1 MIKFT
6 IRLLIVSGIIL
17 LALYLFRFSIEHGGL
32 DVDFRGK
39 ARVEN
44 LRKIFSEVKQKAINQ
59 LVGIWTVP
67 DKGAEK
73 KVSSEKV
80 KNNSKSADE
89 QISEDDRRELEK
101 IIEEK
106 IK

>member
-6 IRLLIVSGIIL
+6 IRLLIVAGIVL

-44 LRKIFSEVKQKAINQ
+44 LRKIFSEAKQKVITQ
-59 LVGIWTVP
+59 LVRIWTVP
-67 DKGAEK
+67 EQGAEK
-73 KVSSEKV
+73 KVISEKV
-80 KNNSKSADE
+80 KNDTKSADE
-89 QISEDDRRELEK
+89 QISEEDRRELEK